1 MASGRGNI
9 SRMAMKA
16 MGLFGGVQ
24 VMGILCSIIRTKLVA
39 MWIGPVGIGLF
50 GLFNNA
56 LEMISTGTN
65 LGIRS
70 SSVRDISQAMGSHDS
85 SLVARMVT
93 VVRKWS
99 MWLGLERQR
108 DYSYDDSGYDPEG
121 RGDDRITFGD
131 DLHIWGFV
139 ALSVAVLLGA
149 LTNGEYAVLQGTA
162 RLKRL
167 ASVTLWGTICGL
179 AVSIPLFYLLRERSI
194 LPSIIAY
201 AAALAIFAWVFRNRD
216 YPAMQVS
223 RRETFDMGKGFV
235 RLGIFM
241 TLGNFATI
249 LASYAFNAWLNVNA
263 GTEQV
268 GFYQAG
274 YTLINK
280 YTGLI
285 LTALGM
291 EYYPRLS
298 QVADSRLRLRA
309 FVSQEINVAIAIMAP
324 VVALFILLR
333 EVVVW
338 ILYTP
343 DFNVILTFVSW
354 GMIGTVLRTVS
365 WCLAF
370 TILAKGDGKT
380 YLWTEAA
387 SAVIN
392 LLLNIVFYRW
402 WGLTGLGI
410 AFLVSYLLY
419 TLIVAVVYFKQYRLT
434 VTRAS
439 LYNLLWTLAVAAGV
453 MAAMEGGLLPLA
465 IGITVVSIA
474 VGARQV
480 VTLWRR

>member
-1 MASGRGNI
+1 MSGKQGNI

-24 VMGILCSIIRTKLVA
+24 VMGILCSIVRTKLVA
-39 MWIGPVGIGLF
+39 LWIGPVGIGLF

-70 SSVRDISQAMGSHDS
+70 SSVRDISQAHGSQDTGI
-85 SLVARMVT
+85 VARMIA

-99 MWLGLERQR
+99 LWLGLAGALLTLVMAPLLSQL
-108 DYSYDDSGYDPEG
+108 
-121 RGDDRITFGD
+121 TFGD
-131 DLHIWGFV
+131 SVHIWGFV
-139 ALSVAVLLGA
+139 ALSIAVLLQA

-162 RLKRL
+162 KLKRL
-167 ASVTLWGTICGL
+167 ASVTLWGTIVGL
-179 AVSIPLFYLLRERSI
+179 AVSVPLFYLLRERSI

-201 AAALAIFAWVFRNRD
+201 ALALAVFAFVFRNRE
-216 YPAMQVS
+216 YPAAQVS

-235 RLGIFM
+235 RLGIYM
-241 TLGNFATI
+241 TLGNFASI
-249 LASYAFNAWLNVNA
+249 LASYAFNAWLNIHA
-263 GTEQV
+263 GTDQV

-309 FVSQEINVAIAIMAP
+309 FVSQEINVSLAVMAP

-333 EVVVW
+333 ELVVW

-343 DFNVILTFVSW
+343 EFNVILTFVSW

-380 YLWTEAA
+380 YLWTEVA

-392 LLLNIVFYRW
+392 LVLNILFYQW

-410 AFLVSYLLY
+410 AFLVSYALY
-419 TLIVAVVYFKQYRLT
+419 TVIVAVVYFRLYRLK
-434 VTRAS
+434 VTHAS
-439 LYNLLWTLAVAAGV
+439 LYNLLWTLVVAASVMVCMERDLTALAVA
-453 MAAMEGGLLPLA
+453 
-465 IGITVVSIA
+465 ITLVSIA
-474 VGARQV
+474 IGGRQV
-480 VTLWRR
+480 VALWRR

>member
-1 MASGRGNI
+1 MAGNGNI
-9 SRMAMKA
+9 SRRAMKA

-24 VMGILCSIIRTKLVA
+24 VMGILCSIVRTKLVA
-39 MWIGPVGIGLF
+39 LWIGPVGIGLF

-70 SSVRDISQAMGSHDS
+70 SSVRDISQAHDS
-85 SLVARMVT
+85 TTPGLVAKMVA

-99 MWLGLERQR
+99 LWLGLFGALVSLMLAPLLSEL
-108 DYSYDDSGYDPEG
+108 
-121 RGDDRITFGD
+121 TFGD
-131 DLHIWGFV
+131 QSHLWGFV

-149 LTNGEYAVLQGTA
+149 ITNGEYAVLQGSA

-167 ASVTLWGTICGL
+167 ASVTLWGTLTGL

-194 LPSIIAY
+194 LPSILAY
-201 AAALAIFAWVFRNRD
+201 AMALAAFAWLFRNKE
-216 YPAMQVS
+216 YAKPQLS

-235 RLGIFM
+235 KLGIFM
-241 TLGNFATI
+241 TLGNFASI
-249 LASYAFNAWLNVNA
+249 LASYAFNAWLNMNA
-263 GTEQV
+263 GTEAV

-298 QVADSRLRLRA
+298 KVANSRLRLRA
-309 FVSQEINVAIAIMAP
+309 FVSQEINVAIAVMAP

-333 EVVVW
+333 ELVVW

-343 DFNVILTFVSW
+343 EFNVILTFVSW
-354 GMIGTVLRTVS
+354 GMIGTVLRTLS

-380 YLWTEAA
+380 YLWTEVA

-392 LLLNIVFYRW
+392 LVLNIVFYRW

-419 TLIVAVVYFKQYRLT
+419 TAIVAVVYFKMYRLS
-434 VTRAS
+434 VSRGC
-439 LYNLLWTLAVAAGV
+439 LVNLLWTLAVASVV
-453 MAAMEGGLLPLA
+453 MWAMEHDVLA
-465 IGITVVSIA
+465 VAIALTVVSIA
-474 VGARQV
+474 IAWRQLV
-480 VTLWRR
+480 ALWRR

>member
-1 MASGRGNI
+1 MAGKQGNI

-39 MWIGPVGIGLF
+39 LWIGPVGIGLF

-70 SSVRDISQAMGSHDS
+70 SSVRDISQALASDRG
-85 SLVARMVT
+85 LVARMVT
-93 VVRKWS
+93 VVRRWS
-99 MWLGLERQR
+99 LWLGLAGALLTLSLAPLLSQ
-108 DYSYDDSGYDPEG
+108 
-121 RGDDRITFGD
+121 ITFGD
-131 DLHIWGFV
+131 SAHIWGFV
-139 ALSVAVLLGA
+139 ALSIAVLLQA
-149 LTNGEYAVLQGTA
+149 LTNGEYAILQGTA

-167 ASVTLWGTICGL
+167 ASVTLWGTIVGL
-179 AVSIPLFYLLRERSI
+179 AISIPMFYLLRERSI

-201 AAALAIFAWVFRNRD
+201 AAALAAFAWLFRNRD
-216 YPAMQVS
+216 YPSVKVNS
-223 RRETFDMGKGFV
+223 RETFDMGKGFV
-235 RLGIFM
+235 RLGIYM

-263 GTEQV
+263 GTETV
-268 GFYQAG
+268 GYYQAG

-291 EYYPRLS
+291 EYYPRLAK
-298 QVADSRLRLRA
+298 VAESRMRLRA
-309 FVSQEINVAIAIMAP
+309 FVSQEINVAIAVMAP

-338 ILYTP
+338 LLYTP
-343 DFNVILTFVSW
+343 EFNVILTFISW
-354 GMIGTVLRTVS
+354 GMIGTVLRTLS

-380 YLWTEAA
+380 YLWTEVA

-392 LLLNIVFYRW
+392 LALNIVFYRW

-419 TLIVAVVYFKQYRLT
+419 TIIIAVVYFRGYRLSIS
-434 VTRAS
+434 RAS
-439 LYNLLWTLAVAAGV
+439 IYNLLWTLAVASAV
-453 MAAMEGGLLPLA
+453 MIAMESGALA
-465 IGITVVSIA
+465 IAIVLTVISIA
-474 VGARQV
+474 VAIRQIIA
-480 VTLWRR
+480 LWRR

>member
-1 MASGRGNI
+1 MAGKGSNI

-24 VMGILCSIIRTKLVA
+24 IAGIVCSIVRTKLVA
-39 MWIGPVGIGLF
+39 LWIGPVGVGLF

-70 SSVRDISQAMGSHDS
+70 SSVRDISQALAGHNPD
-85 SLVARMVT
+85 LVSRMVS

-99 MWLGLERQR
+99 MWLGLAGALITLSLAPVLSQV
-108 DYSYDDSGYDPEG
+108 
-121 RGDDRITFGD
+121 TFGD
-131 DLHIWGFV
+131 TTHIWGFV
-139 ALSVAVLLGA
+139 ALSVAVLLQA

-167 ASVTLWGTICGL
+167 ASVTLWGTIVGL
-179 AVSIPLFYLLRERSI
+179 AVSIPLFYWLRERSI
-194 LPSIIAY
+194 VPSILAY
-201 AAALAIFAWVFRNRD
+201 AAALAAFAWLFRNRD
-216 YPAMQVS
+216 YPPAAMS
-223 RRETFDMGKGFV
+223 RKETFDMGKGFV
-235 RLGIFM
+235 QLGIFM
-241 TLGNFATI
+241 TLGNFASI

-263 GTEQV
+263 GTEAV

-291 EYYPRLS
+291 EYYPRLAK
-298 QVADSRLRLRA
+298 VADSRQRLRA
-309 FVSQEINVAIAIMAP
+309 FVSQEINLAIAVMAP

-333 EVVVW
+333 ELVVW

-343 DFNVILTFVSW
+343 DFNVIFTFVSW
-354 GMIGTVLRTVS
+354 GMIGTVFRTLS

-380 YLWTEAA
+380 YLWTEVA

-392 LLLNIVFYRW
+392 LALNIVFYRW
-402 WGLTGLGI
+402 WGLTGLGV
-410 AFLVSYLLY
+410 AFLVSYVLY
-419 TLIVAVVYFKQYRLT
+419 TLIIAVVYFKVYRLQ

-439 LYNLLWTLAVAAGV
+439 LYNLLWTLAVASSV
-453 MAAMEGGLLPLA
+453 MAAMEASLLPVA
-465 IGITVVSIA
+465 VIITAVSIA
-474 VGARQV
+474 VAIRQIII
-480 VTLWRR
+480 LWRR

>member
-1 MASGRGNI
+1 M
-9 SRMAMKA
+9 
-16 MGLFGGVQ
+16 
-24 VMGILCSIIRTKLVA
+24 
-39 MWIGPVGIGLF
+39 
-50 GLFNNA
+50 
-56 LEMISTGTN
+56 
-65 LGIRS
+65 
-70 SSVRDISQAMGSHDS
+70 
-85 SLVARMVT
+85 
-93 VVRKWS
+93 
-99 MWLGLERQR
+99 
-108 DYSYDDSGYDPEG
+108 
-121 RGDDRITFGD
+121 
-131 DLHIWGFV
+131 
-139 ALSVAVLLGA
+139 AVLLGA

-216 YPAMQVS
+216 YPAVQVS
-223 RRETFDMGKGFV
+223 RRDTFDMGKGFV

-291 EYYPRLS
+291 EYYPRLAR
-298 QVADSRLRLRA
+298 VAYSRIRLRA
-309 FVSQEINVAIAIMAP
+309 FVSQEINLAIAVMAP

-333 EVVVW
+333 QLIVW

-343 DFNVILTFVSW
+343 EFNVIFSFVSW
-354 GMIGTVLRTVS
+354 GMIGTVLRTLS

-380 YLWTEAA
+380 YLWTEVA
-387 SAVIN
+387 SAIIN

-402 WGLTGLGI
+402 WGLTGLGV

-419 TLIVAVVYFKQYRLT
+419 TLIIAVVYFKNYRLQ
-434 VTRAS
+434 VTRAC
-439 LYNLLWTLAVAAGV
+439 LYNLIWTLAVAATV
-453 MAAMEGGLLPLA
+453 MLCMETGLTVIAAIVTA
-465 IGITVVSIA
+465 VSIA
-474 VGARQV
+474 VALRQIIA
-480 VTLWRR
+480 LWRR

>member
-1 MASGRGNI
+1 MAGNGNI
-9 SRMAMKA
+9 SRRAMKA

-24 VMGILCSIIRTKLVA
+24 VMGILCSIVRTKLVA

-70 SSVRDISQAMGSHDS
+70 SSVRDISQAHDS
-85 SLVARMVT
+85 TTPGLVAKMVA

-99 MWLGLERQR
+99 LWLGLFGALVTLMLAPLLSEL
-108 DYSYDDSGYDPEG
+108 
-121 RGDDRITFGD
+121 TFGD
-131 DLHIWGFV
+131 QSHLWGFV

-149 LTNGEYAVLQGTA
+149 ITNGEYAVLQGSA

-167 ASVTLWGTICGL
+167 ASVTLWGTLTGL

-194 LPSIIAY
+194 LPSILAY
-201 AAALAIFAWVFRNRD
+201 AMALAAFAWLFRNKE
-216 YPAMQVS
+216 YAKPQLS
-223 RRETFDMGKGFV
+223 CRETFDMGKGFV
-235 RLGIFM
+235 KLGIFM
-241 TLGNFATI
+241 TLGNFASI
-249 LASYAFNAWLNVNA
+249 LASYAFNAWLNMNA
-263 GTEQV
+263 GTEAV

-298 QVADSRLRLRA
+298 KVANSRLRLRA
-309 FVSQEINVAIAIMAP
+309 FVSQEINVAIAVMAP

-333 EVVVW
+333 ELVVW

-343 DFNVILTFVSW
+343 EFNVILTFVSW
-354 GMIGTVLRTVS
+354 GMIGTVLRTLS

-380 YLWTEAA
+380 YLWTEVA

-392 LLLNIVFYRW
+392 LVLNIVFYRW

-419 TLIVAVVYFKQYRLT
+419 TAIVAVVYFKMYRLS
-434 VTRAS
+434 VSRGC
-439 LYNLLWTLAVAAGV
+439 LVNLLWTLVVASVVMCAMEHDVLAVAIA
-453 MAAMEGGLLPLA
+453 L
-465 IGITVVSIA
+465 TVVSIA
-474 VGARQV
+474 IAWRQLV
-480 VTLWRR
+480 ALWRR

>member
-1 MASGRGNI
+1 MAGKQGNI

-39 MWIGPVGIGLF
+39 LWIGPVGIGLF

-70 SSVRDISQAMGSHDS
+70 SSVRDISQALASDRG
-85 SLVARMVT
+85 LVARMVT
-93 VVRKWS
+93 VVRRWS
-99 MWLGLERQR
+99 LWLGLAGALLTLSLAPLLSQ
-108 DYSYDDSGYDPEG
+108 
-121 RGDDRITFGD
+121 ITFGD
-131 DLHIWGFV
+131 SAHIWGFV
-139 ALSVAVLLGA
+139 ALSIAVLLQA
-149 LTNGEYAVLQGTA
+149 LTNGEYAILQGTA

-167 ASVTLWGTICGL
+167 ASVTLWGTIVGL
-179 AVSIPLFYLLRERSI
+179 AISIPMFYLLRERSI

-201 AAALAIFAWVFRNRD
+201 AAALAAFAWVFRNRD
-216 YPAMQVS
+216 YPSVKVNS
-223 RRETFDMGKGFV
+223 RETFDMGKGFV
-235 RLGIFM
+235 RLGIYM

-263 GTEQV
+263 GTETV
-268 GFYQAG
+268 GYYQAG

-291 EYYPRLS
+291 EYYPRLAK
-298 QVADSRLRLRA
+298 VAESRMRLRA
-309 FVSQEINVAIAIMAP
+309 FVSQEINVAIAVMAP

-338 ILYTP
+338 LLYTP
-343 DFNVILTFVSW
+343 EFNVILTFISW
-354 GMIGTVLRTVS
+354 GMIGTVLRTLS

-380 YLWTEAA
+380 YLWTEVA

-392 LLLNIVFYRW
+392 LVLNIVFYRW

-419 TLIVAVVYFKQYRLT
+419 TIIIAAVYFRGYRLSIS
-434 VTRAS
+434 RAS
-439 LYNLLWTLAVAAGV
+439 IYNLLWTLAVASAV
-453 MAAMEGGLLPLA
+453 MIAMESGALA
-465 IGITVVSIA
+465 IAIVLTVISIA
-474 VGARQV
+474 VAIRQIIA
-480 VTLWRR
+480 LWRR

>member
-1 MASGRGNI
+1 MAGNGNI
-9 SRMAMKA
+9 SRRAMKA

-24 VMGILCSIIRTKLVA
+24 VMGILCSIVRTKLVA

-70 SSVRDISQAMGSHDS
+70 SSVRDISQAHDS
-85 SLVARMVT
+85 TTPGLVAKMVA

-99 MWLGLERQR
+99 LWLGLFGALVTLMLAPLLSEL
-108 DYSYDDSGYDPEG
+108 
-121 RGDDRITFGD
+121 TFGD
-131 DLHIWGFV
+131 QSHLWGFV

-149 LTNGEYAVLQGTA
+149 ITNGEYAVLQGSA

-167 ASVTLWGTICGL
+167 ASVTLWGTLTGL

-194 LPSIIAY
+194 LPSILAY
-201 AAALAIFAWVFRNRD
+201 AMALAAFAWLFRNKE
-216 YPAMQVS
+216 YAKPQLS

-235 RLGIFM
+235 KLGIFM
-241 TLGNFATI
+241 TLGNFASI
-249 LASYAFNAWLNVNA
+249 LASYAFNAWLNMNA
-263 GTEQV
+263 GTEAV

-298 QVADSRLRLRA
+298 KVANNRLRLRA
-309 FVSQEINVAIAIMAP
+309 FVSQEINVAIAVMAP

-333 EVVVW
+333 ELVVW

-343 DFNVILTFVSW
+343 EFNVILTFVSW
-354 GMIGTVLRTVS
+354 GMIGTVLRTLS

-380 YLWTEAA
+380 YLWTEVA

-392 LLLNIVFYRW
+392 LVLNIVFYRW

-419 TLIVAVVYFKQYRLT
+419 TAIVAVVYFKMYRLS
-434 VTRAS
+434 VSRGC
-439 LYNLLWTLAVAAGV
+439 LVNLLWTLAVASVV
-453 MAAMEGGLLPLA
+453 MWAMEHDVLA
-465 IGITVVSIA
+465 VAIALTVVSIA
-474 VGARQV
+474 IAWRQLV
-480 VTLWRR
+480 ALWRR

>member
-1 MASGRGNI
+1 MAGKQSNI

-16 MGLFGGVQ
+16 MGIFGGVQ

-56 LEMISTGTN
+56 LEMICTGSN

-70 SSVRDISQAMGSHDS
+70 SSVRDISQAVATQDQSI
-85 SLVARMVT
+85 VARMVT
-93 VVRKWS
+93 VVRRWS
-99 MWLGLERQR
+99 LWLGLAGALLTLSLAPLLSEL
-108 DYSYDDSGYDPEG
+108 
-121 RGDDRITFGD
+121 TFGD
-131 DLHIWGFV
+131 SGHIWGFV
-139 ALSVAVLLGA
+139 ALSVAVLLQA

-167 ASVTLWGTICGL
+167 ASVTLWGTIAGL
-179 AVSIPLFYLLRERSI
+179 VVSIPLFYLLRERSI

-201 AAALAIFAWVFRNRD
+201 AVALAVAAWLMRNRD
-216 YPAMQVS
+216 YPVVQMG
-223 RRETFDMGKGFV
+223 RRETYGLGLGFV
-235 RLGIFM
+235 KLGIYM
-241 TLGNFATI
+241 TLGNFAAI
-249 LASYAFNAWLNVNA
+249 LASYAFNAWLNLNA
-263 GTEQV
+263 GTEVV
-268 GFYQAG
+268 GYYQAG

-291 EYYPRLS
+291 EYYPRLARVS
-298 QVADSRLRLRA
+298 HSRLRMRA

-333 EVVVW
+333 ELVVW

-343 DFNVILTFVSW
+343 EFNIILTFISW
-354 GMIGTVLRTVS
+354 GMVGTVLRTLS

-380 YLWTEAA
+380 YLWTEVA

-392 LLLNIVFYRW
+392 LALNIVFYRM
-402 WGLTGLGI
+402 WGLTGLGV

-419 TLIVAVVYFKQYRLT
+419 TLIVAVVYFKKYRLSIS
-434 VTRAS
+434 RGS
-439 LYNLLWTLAVAAGV
+439 LYNLLWTLAVASAV
-453 MAAMEGGLLPLA
+453 MVAMETSCLPAA
-465 IGITVVSIA
+465 IVITAASALVAI
-474 VGARQV
+474 RQV
-480 VTLWRR
+480 IVLWRR

>member
-1 MASGRGNI
+1 
-9 SRMAMKA
+9 MAMKA

-39 MWIGPVGIGLF
+39 LWIGPVGIGLF

-70 SSVRDISQAMGSHDS
+70 SSVRDISQALAGQDR
-85 SLVARMVT
+85 SLVSRMIA

-99 MWLGLERQR
+99 LWLGLAGALLTLVMAPLLSQL
-108 DYSYDDSGYDPEG
+108 
-121 RGDDRITFGD
+121 TFGD
-131 DLHIWGFV
+131 ETHIWGFV
-139 ALSVAVLLGA
+139 ALSVAVLLQA

-167 ASVTLWGTICGL
+167 ASVTLWGTIVGL

-201 AAALAIFAWVFRNRD
+201 ALALATFAWLFRDRE
-216 YPAMQVS
+216 YPVAHVD

-235 RLGIFM
+235 RLGIYM
-241 TLGNFATI
+241 TLGNFASI
-249 LASYAFNAWLNVNA
+249 LASYAFNAWLNVHA

-298 QVADSRLRLRA
+298 QVAGSRIRLRA
-309 FVSQEINVAIAIMAP
+309 FVSQEINVSLAVMAP

-333 EVVVW
+333 ELVVW

-343 DFNVILTFVSW
+343 EFNVILTFVSW
-354 GMIGTVLRTVS
+354 GMIGTVLRTLS

-380 YLWTEAA
+380 YLWTEVA

-392 LLLNIVFYRW
+392 LVLNIVFYRW
-402 WGLTGLGI
+402 WGLTGLGV

-419 TLIVAVVYFKQYRLT
+419 SIIVAVVYFGMYRLR

-439 LYNLLWTLAVAAGV
+439 IYNLLWTLAVASGV

-465 IGITVVSIA
+465 IVITVVSIA
-474 VGARQV
+474 IAARQV
-480 VTLWRR
+480 ITLWRR

>member
-1 MASGRGNI
+1 MASKQGNI

-16 MGLFGGVQ
+16 MGIFGGVQ

-56 LEMISTGTN
+56 LEMIATGTN

-70 SSVRDISQAMGSHDS
+70 SSVRDISQAHDKS
-85 SLVARMVT
+85 DPGLISRMVT

-99 MWLGLERQR
+99 LWLGLAGALLTLVLAPALSQM
-108 DYSYDDSGYDPEG
+108 
-121 RGDDRITFGD
+121 TFGD
-131 DLHIWGFV
+131 STHIWGFV
-139 ALSVAVLLGA
+139 ALSVAVLLQA
-149 LTNGEYAVLQGTA
+149 LTNGEYAVLQGTS

-167 ASVTLWGTICGL
+167 ASVTLWGTIVGL
-179 AVSIPLFYLLRERSI
+179 AVSVPLFYLLRSRSI
-194 LPSIIAY
+194 LPSILAY
-201 AAALAIFAWVFRNRD
+201 AAALAAFAWLLRNRE
-216 YPAMQVS
+216 YPAASLS

-235 RLGIFM
+235 KLGIFM
-241 TLGNFATI
+241 TLGNFAGI
-249 LASYAFNAWLNVNA
+249 LASYAFNAWLNVNTS
-263 GTEQV
+263 TEQV

-298 QVADSRLRLRA
+298 KVADSRLRLRA
-309 FVSQEINVAIAIMAP
+309 FVSQEINVAIAVMAP

-333 EVVVW
+333 ELVVW

-343 DFNVILTFVSW
+343 EFNVILTFVSW
-354 GMIGTVLRTVS
+354 GMVGTIFRTLS

-380 YLWTEAA
+380 YLWTEVA
-387 SAVIN
+387 SAIIN
-392 LLLNIVFYRW
+392 LVLNIVFYRW
-402 WGLTGLGI
+402 WGLTGLGV

-419 TLIVAVVYFKQYRLT
+419 TIIVAVVYFRLYKL
-434 VTRAS
+434 RISLAS
-439 LYNLLWTLAVAAGV
+439 TYNLLWTLTVAASV
-453 MAAMEGGLLPLA
+453 MVAMEKGLMPVAIVLA
-465 IGITVVSIA
+465 SISIVVAA
-474 VGARQV
+474 VQIRA
-480 VTLWRR
+480 LWKR

>member
-1 MASGRGNI
+1 
-9 SRMAMKA
+9 MAMKA

-24 VMGILCSIIRTKLVA
+24 VMGIICSILRTKLVA
-39 MWIGPVGIGLF
+39 LWIGPVGIGLF

-56 LEMISTGTN
+56 LEMLSTGTN

-70 SSVRDISQAMGSHDS
+70 SSVRDISQALERRDPGMVS
-85 SLVARMVT
+85 RMIT

-99 MWLGLERQR
+99 LWLGLAGALFTLAMAPALSQ
-108 DYSYDDSGYDPEG
+108 
-121 RGDDRITFGD
+121 ITFGD
-131 DLHIWGFV
+131 TAHIWGFV
-139 ALSVAVLLGA
+139 ALSIAVLLQA

-162 RLKRL
+162 RLKQL
-167 ASVTLWGTICGL
+167 ASVTLWGTIVGL

-201 AAALAIFAWVFRNRD
+201 ATAMAAFAWIFRNRE
-216 YPAMQVS
+216 YPAATVS
-223 RRETFDMGKGFV
+223 RRDTLDMGKGFV
-235 RLGIFM
+235 KLGIYM
-241 TLGNFATI
+241 TLGNFASI

-263 GTEQV
+263 STEAV

-291 EYYPRLS
+291 EYYPRLAK
-298 QVADSRLRLRA
+298 VADSRLRLRA
-309 FVSQEINVAIAIMAP
+309 FVSQEINVAIAVMAP

-333 EVVVW
+333 ELVVW

-343 DFNVILTFVSW
+343 EFNVILTFVSW
-354 GMIGTVLRTVS
+354 GMIGTIFRTLS

-380 YLWTEAA
+380 YLWTEVA

-392 LLLNIVFYRW
+392 LALNIVFYRW

-410 AFLVSYLLY
+410 AFLVSYVLY
-419 TLIVAVVYFKQYRLT
+419 TIIVAVVYFKVYRL
-434 VTRAS
+434 RISHAS
-439 LYNLLWTLAVAAGV
+439 LYNLLWTLAVAIGV
-453 MAAMEGGLLPLA
+453 MAAMETGLLPVAIALA
-465 IGITVVSIA
+465 VVSVLVA
-474 VGARQV
+474 SRQV
-480 VTLWRR
+480 IALWKR

>member
-1 MASGRGNI
+1 MAGNGNI
-9 SRMAMKA
+9 SRRAMKA

-24 VMGILCSIIRTKLVA
+24 VMGILCSIVRTKLVA
-39 MWIGPVGIGLF
+39 LWIGPVGIGLF
-50 GLFNNA
+50 GLFNNS

-70 SSVRDISQAMGSHDS
+70 SSVRDISQAHDS
-85 SLVARMVT
+85 TTPGLVAKMVA

-99 MWLGLERQR
+99 LWLGLFGALVTLMLAPLLSEL
-108 DYSYDDSGYDPEG
+108 
-121 RGDDRITFGD
+121 TFGD
-131 DLHIWGFV
+131 QSHLWGFV

-149 LTNGEYAVLQGTA
+149 ITNGEYAVLQGSA

-167 ASVTLWGTICGL
+167 ASVTLWGTLTGL

-194 LPSIIAY
+194 LPSILAY
-201 AAALAIFAWVFRNRD
+201 AMALAAFAWLFRNKE
-216 YPAMQVS
+216 YAKPQLS

-235 RLGIFM
+235 KLGIFM
-241 TLGNFATI
+241 TLGNFASI
-249 LASYAFNAWLNVNA
+249 LASYAFNAWLNMNA
-263 GTEQV
+263 GTEAV

-298 QVADSRLRLRA
+298 KVANSRLRLRA
-309 FVSQEINVAIAIMAP
+309 FVSQEINVAIAVMAP

-333 EVVVW
+333 ELVVW

-343 DFNVILTFVSW
+343 EFNVILTFVSW
-354 GMIGTVLRTVS
+354 GMIGTVLRTLS

-380 YLWTEAA
+380 YLWTEVA
-387 SAVIN
+387 SAIIN
-392 LLLNIVFYRW
+392 LVLNIVFYRW

-419 TLIVAVVYFKQYRLT
+419 TAIVAVVYFKMYRLS
-434 VTRAS
+434 VSRGC
-439 LYNLLWTLAVAAGV
+439 LVNLLWTLAVASVV
-453 MAAMEGGLLPLA
+453 MWAMEHDVLA
-465 IGITVVSIA
+465 VAIALTVVSIA
-474 VGARQV
+474 IAWRQLV
-480 VTLWRR
+480 ALWRR

>member
-1 MASGRGNI
+1 
-9 SRMAMKA
+9 MAMKA

-24 VMGILCSIIRTKLVA
+24 VMGIICSILRTKLVA
-39 MWIGPVGIGLF
+39 LWIGPVGIGLF

-56 LEMISTGTN
+56 LEMLSTGTN

-70 SSVRDISQAMGSHDS
+70 SSVRDISQALERRDPGMVS
-85 SLVARMVT
+85 RMIT

-99 MWLGLERQR
+99 LWLGLAGALFTLAMAPALSQ
-108 DYSYDDSGYDPEG
+108 
-121 RGDDRITFGD
+121 ITFGD
-131 DLHIWGFV
+131 TAHIWGFV
-139 ALSVAVLLGA
+139 ALSIAVLLQA

-167 ASVTLWGTICGL
+167 AIVTLWGTIVGL

-194 LPSIIAY
+194 LPSIITY
-201 AAALAIFAWVFRNRD
+201 ATAMAAFAWIFRNRE
-216 YPAMQVS
+216 YPAATVS
-223 RRETFDMGKGFV
+223 RRDTLDMGKGFV
-235 RLGIFM
+235 KLGIYM
-241 TLGNFATI
+241 TLGNFASI

-263 GTEQV
+263 STEAV

-291 EYYPRLS
+291 EYYPRLAK
-298 QVADSRLRLRA
+298 VADSRLRLRA
-309 FVSQEINVAIAIMAP
+309 FVSQEINVAIAVMAP

-333 EVVVW
+333 ELVVW

-343 DFNVILTFVSW
+343 EFNVILTFVSW
-354 GMIGTVLRTVS
+354 GMIGTVLRTLS

-380 YLWTEAA
+380 YLWTEVA

-392 LLLNIVFYRW
+392 LALNIVFYRW

-410 AFLVSYLLY
+410 AFLVSYVLY
-419 TLIVAVVYFKQYRLT
+419 TIIVAVVYFKVYRL
-434 VTRAS
+434 RISHAS
-439 LYNLLWTLAVAAGV
+439 LYNLLWTLAVAIGV
-453 MAAMEGGLLPLA
+453 MAAMETGLLPVAIALA
-465 IGITVVSIA
+465 VVSVLVA
-474 VGARQV
+474 SRQV
-480 VTLWRR
+480 IALWKR

>member
-1 MASGRGNI
+1 MAGKSSNI

-24 VMGILCSIIRTKLVA
+24 IAGILCSIIRTKLVA
-39 MWIGPVGIGLF
+39 MWIGPVGVGLF

-70 SSVRDISQAMGSHDS
+70 SSVRDISQAIAGHDS
-85 SLVARMVT
+85 GMVARMVT

-99 MWLGLERQR
+99 MWLGLAGALVTLALAPMLSQV
-108 DYSYDDSGYDPEG
+108 
-121 RGDDRITFGD
+121 TFGD
-131 DLHIWGFV
+131 QTHIWGFV
-139 ALSVAVLLGA
+139 ALSVAVLLQA
-149 LTNGEYAVLQGTA
+149 LTNGEYAVLQGTS

-167 ASVTLWGTICGL
+167 ASVTLWGTIVGL
-179 AVSIPLFYLLRERSI
+179 AVSIPLFYWLRERSI
-194 LPSIIAY
+194 LPSILAY
-201 AAALAIFAWVFRNRD
+201 AAALALFAWCFRNRE
-216 YPAMQVS
+216 YPPAAIS
-223 RRETFDMGKGFV
+223 RHETINMGKGFV
-235 RLGIFM
+235 RLGIYM

-263 GTEQV
+263 GTEAV
-268 GFYQAG
+268 GYYQAG

-291 EYYPRLS
+291 EYYPRLAR
-298 QVADSRLRLRA
+298 VADSRIRLRA
-309 FVSQEINVAIAIMAP
+309 FVSQEINLAIAVMAP

-333 EVVVW
+333 QLIVW

-343 DFNVILTFVSW
+343 EFNVIFSFVSW
-354 GMIGTVLRTVS
+354 GMIGTVLRTLS

-380 YLWTEAA
+380 YLWTEVA
-387 SAVIN
+387 SAIIN

-402 WGLTGLGI
+402 WGLTGLGV

-419 TLIVAVVYFKQYRLT
+419 TLIIAVVYFKNYRLQ
-434 VTRAS
+434 VTRAC
-439 LYNLLWTLAVAAGV
+439 LYNLIWTLAVAATV
-453 MAAMEGGLLPLA
+453 MLCMETGLTVIAAIVTA
-465 IGITVVSIA
+465 VSIA
-474 VGARQV
+474 VALRQIIA
-480 VTLWRR
+480 LWRR

>member
-1 MASGRGNI
+1 MAGKRGNI

-24 VMGILCSIIRTKLVA
+24 VAGILCSIIRTKLVA

-70 SSVRDISQAMGSHDS
+70 SSVRDISQAHDQQS
-85 SLVARMVT
+85 ASIVARMIA

-99 MWLGLERQR
+99 LWLGLAGALLTLTLAPLLSQV
-108 DYSYDDSGYDPEG
+108 
-121 RGDDRITFGD
+121 TFGD
-131 DLHIWGFV
+131 SNHIWGFV
-139 ALSVAVLLGA
+139 ALSIAVLLGA
-149 LTNGEYAVLQGTA
+149 ITNGEYAVLQGTA

-167 ASVTLWGTICGL
+167 ASVTLWGTIVGL

-201 AAALAIFAWVFRNRD
+201 AAALAIFAWLFRNRE
-216 YPAMQVS
+216 YPAVQVNA
-223 RRETFDMGKGFV
+223 RDTFDMGKGFV
-235 RLGIFM
+235 KLGIFM
-241 TLGNFATI
+241 TLGNFASI
-249 LASYAFNAWLNVNA
+249 LASYAFNAWLNINA
-263 GTEQV
+263 GTETV
-268 GFYQAG
+268 GYYQAG

-285 LTALGM
+285 LAALGM

-298 QVADSRLRLRA
+298 KVAESRMRLRA
-309 FVSQEINVAIAIMAP
+309 YVSQEINVAIAVMAP

-333 EVVVW
+333 ELVVW

-343 DFNVILTFVSW
+343 EFNVILTFVSW
-354 GMIGTVLRTVS
+354 GMIGTILRTLS

-380 YLWTEAA
+380 YLWTEVA

-392 LLLNIVFYRW
+392 LVLNIVFYQW

-410 AFLVSYLLY
+410 AFLVSFVLY
-419 TLIVAVVYFKQYRLT
+419 TIIVAVVYFGVYRLT
-434 VTRAS
+434 VSRACI
-439 LYNLLWTLAVAAGV
+439 YNLLWTLVVASCV
-453 MAAMEGGLLPLA
+453 MVAMECGSIVIATVFTLL
-465 IGITVVSIA
+465 SIA
-474 VGARQV
+474 IAGAQIV
-480 VTLWRR
+480 KLWQR

>member
-1 MASGRGNI
+1 MSGKQSNI

-39 MWIGPVGIGLF
+39 LWIGPVGIGLF

-70 SSVRDISQAMGSHDS
+70 SSVRDISQAMASHDQG
-85 SLVARMVT
+85 LVARMIT
-93 VVRKWS
+93 VVRRWS
-99 MWLGLERQR
+99 LWLGLAGALLTLSLAPLLSQV
-108 DYSYDDSGYDPEG
+108 
-121 RGDDRITFGD
+121 TFGD
-131 DLHIWGFV
+131 HTHIWGFV
-139 ALSVAVLLGA
+139 ILSIAVLLQA

-167 ASVTLWGTICGL
+167 ASVTLWGTIVGL
-179 AVSIPLFYLLRERSI
+179 AISIPLFYLMRERSI

-201 AAALAIFAWVFRNRD
+201 AAALVTFAWLFRNRE
-216 YPAMQVS
+216 YAPANIS
-223 RRETFDMGKGFV
+223 SRETFDMGKGFV
-235 RLGIFM
+235 KLGIYM

-249 LASYAFNAWLNVNA
+249 LASYAFNAWLNINA
-263 GTEQV
+263 GTETV
-268 GFYQAG
+268 GYYQAG

-291 EYYPRLS
+291 EYYPRLAK
-298 QVADSRLRLRA
+298 VAESRMRLRA
-309 FVSQEINVAIAIMAP
+309 FVSQEINVAIAVMAP

-338 ILYTP
+338 LLYTP
-343 DFNVILTFVSW
+343 EFNVILSFISW
-354 GMIGTVLRTVS
+354 GMIGTVLRTMS

-380 YLWTEAA
+380 YLWTEVA

-392 LLLNIVFYRW
+392 LLLNIVFYQW

-419 TLIVAVVYFKQYRLT
+419 TIIITVVYFKGYRLSIS
-434 VTRAS
+434 RAS
-439 LYNLLWTLAVAAGV
+439 LYNLLWTLAIASTV
-453 MAAMEGGLLPLA
+453 MIAMETGTLVVA
-465 IGITVVSIA
+465 IILTVISIA
-474 VGARQV
+474 VAIRQILA
-480 VTLWRR
+480 LWRR

>member
-1 MASGRGNI
+1 MTDKQGNI

-24 VMGILCSIIRTKLVA
+24 VMGIICSILRTKLVA

-56 LEMISTGTN
+56 LEMLSTGTN

-70 SSVRDISQAMGSHDS
+70 SSVRDISQALERRDPGMVS
-85 SLVARMVT
+85 RMIT

-99 MWLGLERQR
+99 LWLGLAGALFTLAMAPALSQ
-108 DYSYDDSGYDPEG
+108 
-121 RGDDRITFGD
+121 ITFGD
-131 DLHIWGFV
+131 TAHIWGFV
-139 ALSVAVLLGA
+139 ALSIAVLLQA

-167 ASVTLWGTICGL
+167 ASVTLWGTIVGL

-201 AAALAIFAWVFRNRD
+201 ATAMAAFAWIFRNRE
-216 YPAMQVS
+216 YPAATVS
-223 RRETFDMGKGFV
+223 RRDTLDMGKGFV
-235 RLGIFM
+235 KLGIYM
-241 TLGNFATI
+241 TLGNFASI

-263 GTEQV
+263 STEAV

-291 EYYPRLS
+291 EYYPRLAK
-298 QVADSRLRLRA
+298 VADSRLRLRA
-309 FVSQEINVAIAIMAP
+309 FVSQEINVAIAVMAP

-333 EVVVW
+333 ELVVW

-343 DFNVILTFVSW
+343 EFNVILTFVSW
-354 GMIGTVLRTVS
+354 GMIGTIFRTLS

-380 YLWTEAA
+380 YLWTEVA

-392 LLLNIVFYRW
+392 LALNIVFYRW

-410 AFLVSYLLY
+410 AFLVSYVLY
-419 TLIVAVVYFKQYRLT
+419 TIIVAVVYFKVYRL
-434 VTRAS
+434 RISHAS
-439 LYNLLWTLAVAAGV
+439 LYNLLWTLAVASGV
-453 MAAMEGGLLPLA
+453 MAAMETGLLPVAIALA
-465 IGITVVSIA
+465 VVSVLVA
-474 VGARQV
+474 SRQV
-480 VTLWRR
+480 IALWKR

>member
-1 MASGRGNI
+1 MAKGQSNI

-39 MWIGPVGIGLF
+39 LWIGPVGIGLF

-70 SSVRDISQAMGSHDS
+70 SSVRDISQAIATHDRS
-85 SLVARMVT
+85 IVARMVT
-93 VVRKWS
+93 VVRRWS
-99 MWLGLERQR
+99 LWLGLAGALLTLALAPVLSRV
-108 DYSYDDSGYDPEG
+108 
-121 RGDDRITFGD
+121 TFGD
-131 DLHIWGFV
+131 SDHIWGFV
-139 ALSVAVLLGA
+139 ALSIAVLLQA

-167 ASVTLWGTICGL
+167 ASVTLWGTIVGL

-201 AAALAIFAWVFRNRD
+201 AAALAAFAWLLRNRE
-216 YPAMQVS
+216 YAPARIG
-223 RRETFDMGKGFV
+223 RRETIDLGMGFV
-235 RLGIFM
+235 RLGIYM

-249 LASYAFNAWLNVNA
+249 LASYAFNAWLNIHA
-263 GTEQV
+263 GTDAV
-268 GFYQAG
+268 GYYQAG

-298 QVADSRLRLRA
+298 RVADSRMRLRA
-309 FVSQEINVAIAIMAP
+309 FVSQEINVAISIMAP

-333 EVVVW
+333 ELVVW

-343 DFNVILTFVSW
+343 EFNVILTFISW
-354 GMIGTVLRTVS
+354 GMIGTVLRTLS

-370 TILAKGDGKT
+370 SILAKGDGKT

-392 LLLNIVFYRW
+392 LVLNIVFYQW
-402 WGLTGLGI
+402 WGITGLGV

-419 TLIVAVVYFKQYRLT
+419 TVIVAVVYFKVYRLG
-434 VTRAS
+434 VSRSS
-439 LYNLLWTLAVAAGV
+439 LCNLLWTLAVASS
-453 MAAMEGGLLPLA
+453 MMIAMEAGCLPAA
-465 IGITVVSIA
+465 IAIAAVSVVVAIKLIIA
-474 VGARQV
+474 
-480 VTLWRR
+480 LWRR

>member
-1 MASGRGNI
+1 MASKQGNI

-39 MWIGPVGIGLF
+39 LWIGPVGIGLF

-70 SSVRDISQAMGSHDS
+70 SSVRDISQALDKREPG
-85 SLVARMVT
+85 LVARMVA

-99 MWLGLERQR
+99 LWLGLAGALITLSLAPVLSQL
-108 DYSYDDSGYDPEG
+108 
-121 RGDDRITFGD
+121 TFGD
-131 DLHIWGFV
+131 ATHIWGFV
-139 ALSVAVLLGA
+139 ALSIAVLLQA

-167 ASVTLWGTICGL
+167 ASVSLWGTIFGL
-179 AVSIPLFYLLRERSI
+179 AVSVPLFYFLRERSI

-201 AAALAIFAWVFRNRD
+201 AMALAVFAWLFRNRD
-216 YPAMQVS
+216 YPAVSIS

-235 RLGIFM
+235 KLGIFM

-291 EYYPRLS
+291 EYYPRLAK
-298 QVADSRLRLRA
+298 VAESRLRLRA

-333 EVVVW
+333 ELVVW

-343 DFNVILTFVSW
+343 EFNVILTFVSW
-354 GMIGTVLRTVS
+354 GMIGTVLRTLS

-392 LLLNIVFYRW
+392 LVLNIVFYQW

-410 AFLVSYLLY
+410 AFLVSYLIY
-419 TLIVAVVYFKQYRLT
+419 TLIIAVVYFRVYHLS
-434 VTRAS
+434 VTLAS
-439 LYNLLWTLAVAAGV
+439 LYNILWTLAVAAAV
-453 MAAMEGGLLPLA
+453 MVAMESGQTL
-465 IGITVVSIA
+465 IA
-474 VGARQV
+474 ALVTAASLIVAVRQV
-480 VTLWRR
+480 ISLWRR

>member
-1 MASGRGNI
+1 MSGKSSSI

-24 VMGILCSIIRTKLVA
+24 VAGILCSIIRTKLVA
-39 MWIGPVGIGLF
+39 LWIGPLGVGLF

-56 LEMISTGTN
+56 LEMIATGTN

-70 SSVRDISQAMGSHDS
+70 SSVRDISQAMAQSDR

-99 MWLGLERQR
+99 LWLGLAGALATLLLAPLLSQV
-108 DYSYDDSGYDPEG
+108 
-121 RGDDRITFGD
+121 TFGD
-131 DLHIWGFV
+131 TAHIWGFV
-139 ALSVAVLLGA
+139 ALSVAVLLQA

-167 ASVTLWGTICGL
+167 ASVTLWGTVVGL
-179 AVSIPLFYLLRERSI
+179 AVSIPLFYWLREHSI
-194 LPSIIAY
+194 LPSILAY
-201 AAALAIFAWVFRNRD
+201 AAALALFAWLLRNRD
-216 YPAMQVS
+216 YPSATMS
-223 RRETFDMGKGFV
+223 RRETLDLGKGFV

-241 TLGNFATI
+241 TLGNFAGI

-263 GTEQV
+263 GTEAV
-268 GFYQAG
+268 GYYQAG

-291 EYYPRLS
+291 EYYPRLAR
-298 QVADSRLRLRA
+298 VAQSRLRLRA
-309 FVSQEINVAIAIMAP
+309 FVSQEINLAIAVMAP

-333 EVVVW
+333 ELVVW

-343 DFNVILTFVSW
+343 EFNVIFTFVSW
-354 GMIGTVLRTVS
+354 GMIGTVLRTLS

-370 TILAKGDGKT
+370 TILARGDGKT
-380 YLWTEAA
+380 YLWTEVA

-392 LLLNIVFYRW
+392 LALNILFYRW

-419 TLIVAVVYFKQYRLT
+419 TIIIAVVYFRVYRLT
-434 VTRAS
+434 VTRAC

-453 MAAMEGGLLPLA
+453 MAAMEAGHTLIAAIVTAVSLA
-465 IGITVVSIA
+465 VA
-474 VGARQV
+474 ARQILA
-480 VTLWRR
+480 LWRR

>member
-1 MASGRGNI
+1 MSGKRGNI

-24 VMGILCSIIRTKLVA
+24 VMGIVCSIVRTKLVA
-39 MWIGPVGIGLF
+39 LWIGPVGIGLF

-56 LEMISTGTN
+56 LEMITAGTN

-70 SSVRDISQAMGSHDS
+70 SSVRDISQALAGQDKG
-85 SLVARMVT
+85 LIARMIA

-99 MWLGLERQR
+99 LWLGLAGALLTLVMAPMLSQL
-108 DYSYDDSGYDPEG
+108 
-121 RGDDRITFGD
+121 TFGNNT
-131 DLHIWGFV
+131 HIWGFV
-139 ALSVAVLLGA
+139 ALSIAVLLQA

-167 ASVTLWGTICGL
+167 ASVTLWGTIVGL
-179 AVSIPLFYLLRERSI
+179 AVSVPLFYLLRERSI

-201 AAALAIFAWVFRNRD
+201 AVALAAFAFIFRNRE
-216 YPAMQVS
+216 YPPTQIS

-235 RLGIFM
+235 RLGIYM
-241 TLGNFATI
+241 TLGNFASI
-249 LASYAFNAWLNVNA
+249 LASYAFNAWLNVHA

-309 FVSQEINVAIAIMAP
+309 FVSQEINVAISVMAP

-333 EVVVW
+333 ELVVW

-343 DFNVILTFVSW
+343 EFNVILTFVSW
-354 GMIGTVLRTVS
+354 GMIGTVLRTLS

-380 YLWTEAA
+380 YLWTEVA

-392 LLLNIVFYRW
+392 LVLNILFYRW
-402 WGLTGLGI
+402 WGLTGLGV

-419 TLIVAVVYFKQYRLT
+419 TIIVAAVYYGKYHLS

-439 LYNLLWTLAVAAGV
+439 LYNLLWTLAVASTV
-453 MAAMEGGLLPLA
+453 MVCMETGQLALA
-465 IGITVVSIA
+465 IGITAVSIA
-474 VGARQV
+474 IGVRQV
-480 VTLWRR
+480 IALWRR

>member
-1 MASGRGNI
+1 MADKRGNI

-39 MWIGPVGIGLF
+39 LWIGPVGIGLF

-70 SSVRDISQAMGSHDS
+70 SSVRDISQALSASDKN
-85 SLVARMVT
+85 LVARMIA

-99 MWLGLERQR
+99 LWLGLAGALLTLAMAPLLSQV
-108 DYSYDDSGYDPEG
+108 
-121 RGDDRITFGD
+121 TFGD
-131 DLHIWGFV
+131 GNHIWGFV
-139 ALSVAVLLGA
+139 ALSCAVLLQA

-167 ASVTLWGTICGL
+167 ASVTLWGTIVGL
-179 AVSIPLFYLLRERSI
+179 AVSVPLFYLLRERSI

-201 AAALAIFAWVFRNRD
+201 AVALAVFAWWFRNRE
-216 YPAMQVS
+216 YPAAAVD
-223 RRETFDMGKGFV
+223 RREAFNMGKGFV
-235 RLGIFM
+235 RLGIYM

-263 GTEQV
+263 GTDQV

-298 QVADSRLRLRA
+298 RVADSRIRLRA
-309 FVSQEINVAIAIMAP
+309 FVSQEINVAISVMAP

-333 EVVVW
+333 QVVVW
-338 ILYTP
+338 LLYTP
-343 DFNVILTFVSW
+343 EFNVILTFVSW
-354 GMIGTVLRTVS
+354 GMIGTVLRTLS

-380 YLWTEAA
+380 YLWTEVA

-392 LLLNIVFYRW
+392 LALNIMFYKW

-419 TLIVAVVYFKQYRLT
+419 TGIVAVVYFKIYRLE
-434 VTRAS
+434 VSRAS
-439 LYNLLWTLAVAAGV
+439 LYNLLWTLAVAGSV
-453 MAAMEGGLLPLA
+453 MASMETGLLSLA
-465 IGITVVSIA
+465 IGITAVSLIIA
-474 VGARQV
+474 VRQIII
-480 VTLWRR
+480 LWHR

>member
-1 MASGRGNI
+1 MAGNSNI
-9 SRMAMKA
+9 SQKAMKA

-24 VMGILCSIIRTKLVA
+24 VMGILCSIVRTKLVA
-39 MWIGPVGIGLF
+39 LWIGPVGIGLF

-70 SSVRDISQAMGSHDS
+70 SSVRDISQAHDS
-85 SLVARMVT
+85 NSPGLVAKMVA

-99 MWLGLERQR
+99 LWLGLFGALVTLMLAPLLSEL
-108 DYSYDDSGYDPEG
+108 
-121 RGDDRITFGD
+121 TFGD
-131 DLHIWGFV
+131 QSHLWGFV
-139 ALSVAVLLGA
+139 ALSIAVLLGA
-149 LTNGEYAVLQGTA
+149 LTNGEYAVLQGSA

-167 ASVTLWGTICGL
+167 ASVTLWGTLAGL
-179 AVSIPLFYLLRERSI
+179 AVSIPLFYWLRERSI

-201 AAALAIFAWVFRNRD
+201 AVALAAFAWIFRNKD
-216 YPAMQVS
+216 YPDTKVN
-223 RRETFDMGKGFV
+223 RHETFDMGKGFV
-235 RLGIFM
+235 KLGIFM
-241 TLGNFATI
+241 TLGNFASI
-249 LASYAFNAWLNVNA
+249 LASYAFNAWLNLNA
-263 GTEQV
+263 GTEAV

-298 QVADSRLRLRA
+298 RVANSRLRLRA
-309 FVSQEINVAIAIMAP
+309 FVSQEINVAIAVMAP

-333 EVVVW
+333 ELVVW

-343 DFNVILTFVSW
+343 EFNVILTFISW
-354 GMIGTVLRTVS
+354 GMIGTVLRTLS

-380 YLWTEAA
+380 YLWTEVA

-392 LLLNIVFYRW
+392 LALNIVFYRW

-419 TLIVAVVYFKQYRLT
+419 TVIVAFVYFKMYHLSVSRG
-434 VTRAS
+434 S
-439 LYNLLWTLAVAAGV
+439 LLNLLWTLAVASCV
-453 MAAMEGGLLPLA
+453 MLAMEKEALA
-465 IGITVVSIA
+465 AAIVLTVVSIA
-474 VGARQV
+474 VAWRQLT
-480 VTLWRR
+480 TLWRR

>member
-1 MASGRGNI
+1 
-9 SRMAMKA
+9 MAMKA

-24 VMGILCSIIRTKLVA
+24 VMGIICSILRTKLVA

-56 LEMISTGTN
+56 LEMLSTGTN

-70 SSVRDISQAMGSHDS
+70 SSVRDISQALERRDPGMVS
-85 SLVARMVT
+85 RMIT

-99 MWLGLERQR
+99 LWLGLAGALFTLAMAPALSQ
-108 DYSYDDSGYDPEG
+108 
-121 RGDDRITFGD
+121 ITFGD
-131 DLHIWGFV
+131 TAHIWGFV
-139 ALSVAVLLGA
+139 ALSIAVLLQA

-162 RLKRL
+162 RLKQL
-167 ASVTLWGTICGL
+167 ASVTLWGTIVGL

-201 AAALAIFAWVFRNRD
+201 ATAMAAFAWIFRNRE
-216 YPAMQVS
+216 YPAATVS
-223 RRETFDMGKGFV
+223 RRDTLDMGKGFV
-235 RLGIFM
+235 KLGIYM
-241 TLGNFATI
+241 TLGNFASI

-263 GTEQV
+263 STEAV

-291 EYYPRLS
+291 EYYPRLAK
-298 QVADSRLRLRA
+298 VADSRLRLRA
-309 FVSQEINVAIAIMAP
+309 FVSQEINVAIAVMAP

-333 EVVVW
+333 ELVVW

-343 DFNVILTFVSW
+343 EFNVILTFVSW
-354 GMIGTVLRTVS
+354 GMIGTIFRTLS

-380 YLWTEAA
+380 YLWTEVA

-392 LLLNIVFYRW
+392 LALNIVFYRW

-410 AFLVSYLLY
+410 AFLVSYVLY
-419 TLIVAVVYFKQYRLT
+419 TIIVAVVYFKVYRL
-434 VTRAS
+434 RISHAS
-439 LYNLLWTLAVAAGV
+439 LYNLLWTLAVAIGV
-453 MAAMEGGLLPLA
+453 MAAMETGLLPVAIALA
-465 IGITVVSIA
+465 VVSVLVA
-474 VGARQV
+474 SRQV
-480 VTLWRR
+480 IALWKR

>member
-1 MASGRGNI
+1 
-9 SRMAMKA
+9 
-16 MGLFGGVQ
+16 
-24 VMGILCSIIRTKLVA
+24 MGILCSIIRTKLVA
-39 MWIGPVGIGLF
+39 LWIGPVGIGLF

-56 LEMISTGTN
+56 LEMIAIGTN

-70 SSVRDISQAMGSHDS
+70 SSVRDISQALEKRDP

-99 MWLGLERQR
+99 LWLGLAGALLTLAAAPLLSEW
-108 DYSYDDSGYDPEG
+108 
-121 RGDDRITFGD
+121 TFGD
-131 DLHIWGFV
+131 STHIWGFV
-139 ALSVAVLLGA
+139 ALSIAVLLQA

-167 ASVTLWGTICGL
+167 ASVTLWGTIVGL
-179 AVSIPLFYLLRERSI
+179 AVSVPLFYLLRERSI
-194 LPSIIAY
+194 VPSIIAY
-201 AAALAIFAWVFRNRD
+201 ALALAVFAWLFRNRD
-216 YPAMQVS
+216 YPIAAVTH
-223 RRETFDMGKGFV
+223 RETFDMGKGFV
-235 RLGIFM
+235 RLGIYM

-249 LASYAFNAWLNVNA
+249 LASYAFNAWLNIHA

-298 QVADSRLRLRA
+298 RVADSKLRLRA

-333 EVVVW
+333 ELVVW

-343 DFNVILTFVSW
+343 EFNVILTFVSW
-354 GMIGTVLRTVS
+354 GMIGTVLRTLS

-380 YLWTEAA
+380 YLWTEVA

-392 LLLNIVFYRW
+392 LVLNIVFYRW
-402 WGLTGLGI
+402 WGLTGLGV

-419 TLIVAVVYFKQYRLT
+419 TLIIAVVYFKTYKLS

-439 LYNLLWTLAVAAGV
+439 FYNLLWTLAVAAAV
-453 MAAMEGGLLPLA
+453 MAAMETGN
-465 IGITVVSIA
+465 TVIAAVIATISIA
-474 VGARQV
+474 VAIRQV
-480 VTLWRR
+480 ITLWRR

>member
-1 MASGRGNI
+1 MASKQSNI

-16 MGLFGGVQ
+16 MGIFGGVQ

-56 LEMISTGTN
+56 LEMIATGTN

-70 SSVRDISQAMGSHDS
+70 SSVRDISQAHDKS
-85 SLVARMVT
+85 DPGLISRMVT

-99 MWLGLERQR
+99 LWLGLAGALLTLVLAPALSQM
-108 DYSYDDSGYDPEG
+108 
-121 RGDDRITFGD
+121 TFGD
-131 DLHIWGFV
+131 STHIWGFV
-139 ALSVAVLLGA
+139 ALSVAVLLQA
-149 LTNGEYAVLQGTA
+149 LTNGEYAVLQGTS

-167 ASVTLWGTICGL
+167 ASVTLWGTIVGL
-179 AVSIPLFYLLRERSI
+179 AVSVPLFYLLRERSI
-194 LPSIIAY
+194 LPSILAY
-201 AAALAIFAWVFRNRD
+201 AVALAAFAWLLRNRE
-216 YPAMQVS
+216 YPAASLS

-235 RLGIFM
+235 KLGIFM
-241 TLGNFATI
+241 TLGNFAGI
-249 LASYAFNAWLNVNA
+249 LASYAFNAWLNVNTS
-263 GTEQV
+263 TEQV

-298 QVADSRLRLRA
+298 KVADSRLRLRA
-309 FVSQEINVAIAIMAP
+309 FVSQEINVAIAVMAP

-333 EVVVW
+333 ELVVW

-343 DFNVILTFVSW
+343 EFNVILTFVSW
-354 GMIGTVLRTVS
+354 GMVGTIFRTLS

-380 YLWTEAA
+380 YLWTEVA
-387 SAVIN
+387 SAIIN
-392 LLLNIVFYRW
+392 LVLNIVFYRW
-402 WGLTGLGI
+402 WGLTGLGV

-419 TLIVAVVYFKQYRLT
+419 TIIVAVVYFRLYKL
-434 VTRAS
+434 RISLAS
-439 LYNLLWTLAVAAGV
+439 TYNLLWTLTVAASV
-453 MAAMEGGLLPLA
+453 MVAMEKGLMPVAIVLA
-465 IGITVVSIA
+465 SISIVVAA
-474 VGARQV
+474 VQIRA
-480 VTLWRR
+480 LWKR

>member
-1 MASGRGNI
+1 MANKQSNI

-16 MGLFGGVQ
+16 MGIFGGVQ

-56 LEMISTGTN
+56 LEMIATGTN

-70 SSVRDISQAMGSHDS
+70 SSVRDISQAHDKS
-85 SLVARMVT
+85 DPGLISRMVT

-99 MWLGLERQR
+99 LWLGLAGALLTLVLAPALSQM
-108 DYSYDDSGYDPEG
+108 
-121 RGDDRITFGD
+121 TFGD
-131 DLHIWGFV
+131 STHIWGFV
-139 ALSVAVLLGA
+139 ALSVAVLLQA
-149 LTNGEYAVLQGTA
+149 LTNGEYAVLQGTS

-167 ASVTLWGTICGL
+167 ASVTLWGTIVGL
-179 AVSIPLFYLLRERSI
+179 AVSVPLFYLLRERSI
-194 LPSIIAY
+194 LPSILAY
-201 AAALAIFAWVFRNRD
+201 AAALAAFAWLLRNRE
-216 YPAMQVS
+216 YPAASLS

-235 RLGIFM
+235 KLGIFM
-241 TLGNFATI
+241 TLGNFAGI
-249 LASYAFNAWLNVNA
+249 LASYAFNAWLNVNTS
-263 GTEQV
+263 TEQV

-298 QVADSRLRLRA
+298 KVADSRLRLRA
-309 FVSQEINVAIAIMAP
+309 FVSQEINVAIAVMAP

-333 EVVVW
+333 ELVVW

-343 DFNVILTFVSW
+343 EFNVILTFVSW
-354 GMIGTVLRTVS
+354 GMIGTIFRTLS

-380 YLWTEAA
+380 YLWTEVA
-387 SAVIN
+387 SAIIN
-392 LLLNIVFYRW
+392 LVLNIVFYRW
-402 WGLTGLGI
+402 WGLTGLGV

-419 TLIVAVVYFKQYRLT
+419 TIIVAVVYFRLYKL
-434 VTRAS
+434 RISLAS
-439 LYNLLWTLAVAAGV
+439 TYNLLWTLTVAASV
-453 MAAMEGGLLPLA
+453 MVAMEKGLMPVAIVLA
-465 IGITVVSIA
+465 SISIVVAA
-474 VGARQV
+474 VQIRA
-480 VTLWRR
+480 LWKR

>member
-1 MASGRGNI
+1 MAGKTGNI

-24 VMGILCSIIRTKLVA
+24 VAGILCSIIRTKLVA
-39 MWIGPVGIGLF
+39 LWIGPVGIGLF

-56 LEMISTGTN
+56 LEMLSTGTN

-70 SSVRDISQAMGSHDS
+70 SSVRDISQATEGRDN
-85 SLVARMVT
+85 SLVARMVS

-99 MWLGLERQR
+99 LWLGLAGALLTLMLAPLLSQL
-108 DYSYDDSGYDPEG
+108 
-121 RGDDRITFGD
+121 TFGD
-131 DLHIWGFV
+131 GTHIWGFV
-139 ALSVAVLLGA
+139 ALSIAVLLQA
-149 LTNGEYAVLQGTA
+149 LTNGEYAVLQGSG

-167 ASVTLWGTICGL
+167 ASVTLWGTIVGL
-179 AVSIPLFYLLRERSI
+179 AVSVPLFYILRERSI

-201 AAALAIFAWVFRNRD
+201 AVALAAFAWVFRNRE
-216 YPAMQVS
+216 YPHVDMTH
-223 RRETFDMGKGFV
+223 RETFDMGKGFV
-235 RLGIFM
+235 RLGIYM
-241 TLGNFATI
+241 TLGNFASI

-263 GTEQV
+263 GTETV
-268 GFYQAG
+268 GYYQAG

-291 EYYPRLS
+291 EYYPRLAK
-298 QVADSRLRLRA
+298 VAESRLRLRA
-309 FVSQEINVAIAIMAP
+309 FVSQEINVAIAVMAP

-338 ILYTP
+338 LLYTP
-343 DFNVILTFVSW
+343 EFNVILTFVSW
-354 GMIGTVLRTVS
+354 GMIGTVLRTLS

-380 YLWTEAA
+380 YLWTEVA

-392 LLLNIVFYRW
+392 LVLNIVFYRW

-419 TLIVAVVYFKQYRLT
+419 TLIVAAVYFKVYRLR
-434 VTRAS
+434 VSHGS
-439 LYNLLWTLAVAAGV
+439 LYNLLWTLAVASAV
-453 MAAMEGGLLPLA
+453 MIAMETGQTAVA
-465 IGITVVSIA
+465 IILTAVSLIVA
-474 VGARQV
+474 TRQV
-480 VTLWRR
+480 ITLWRR

>member
-1 MASGRGNI
+1 MAGNGNI
-9 SRMAMKA
+9 SRRAMKA

-24 VMGILCSIIRTKLVA
+24 VMGILCSIVRTKLVA

-70 SSVRDISQAMGSHDS
+70 SSVRDISQAHDS
-85 SLVARMVT
+85 TTPGLVAKMVA

-99 MWLGLERQR
+99 LWLGLFGALVSLMLAPLLSEL
-108 DYSYDDSGYDPEG
+108 
-121 RGDDRITFGD
+121 TFGD
-131 DLHIWGFV
+131 QSHLWGFV

-149 LTNGEYAVLQGTA
+149 ITNGEYAVLQGSA

-167 ASVTLWGTICGL
+167 ASVTLWGTLTGL

-194 LPSIIAY
+194 LPSILAY
-201 AAALAIFAWVFRNRD
+201 AMALAAFAWLFRNKE
-216 YPAMQVS
+216 YAKPQLS

-235 RLGIFM
+235 KLGIFM
-241 TLGNFATI
+241 TLGNFASI
-249 LASYAFNAWLNVNA
+249 LASYAFNAWLNMNA
-263 GTEQV
+263 GTEAV

-298 QVADSRLRLRA
+298 KVANSRLRLRA
-309 FVSQEINVAIAIMAP
+309 FVSQEINVAIAVMAP

-333 EVVVW
+333 ELVVW

-343 DFNVILTFVSW
+343 EFNVILTFVSW
-354 GMIGTVLRTVS
+354 GMIGTVLRTLS

-380 YLWTEAA
+380 YLWTEVA

-392 LLLNIVFYRW
+392 LVLNIVFYRW

-419 TLIVAVVYFKQYRLT
+419 TAIVAVVYFKMYRLS
-434 VTRAS
+434 VSRGC
-439 LYNLLWTLAVAAGV
+439 LVNLLWTLAVASVV
-453 MAAMEGGLLPLA
+453 MWAMEHDVLA
-465 IGITVVSIA
+465 VAIALTVVSIA
-474 VGARQV
+474 IAWRQLV
-480 VTLWRR
+480 ALWRR

>member
-1 MASGRGNI
+1 MAGNGNI
-9 SRMAMKA
+9 SRRAMKA

-24 VMGILCSIIRTKLVA
+24 VMGILCSIVRTKLVA

-50 GLFNNA
+50 GLLNNA

-70 SSVRDISQAMGSHDS
+70 SSVRDISQAHDS
-85 SLVARMVT
+85 TTPGLVAKMVA

-99 MWLGLERQR
+99 LWLGLFGALVTLMLAPLLSEL
-108 DYSYDDSGYDPEG
+108 
-121 RGDDRITFGD
+121 TFGD
-131 DLHIWGFV
+131 QSHLWGFV

-149 LTNGEYAVLQGTA
+149 ITNGEYAVLQGSA

-167 ASVTLWGTICGL
+167 ASVTLWGTLTGL

-194 LPSIIAY
+194 LPSILAY
-201 AAALAIFAWVFRNRD
+201 AMALAAFAWIFRNKE
-216 YPAMQVS
+216 YAKPQLS

-235 RLGIFM
+235 KLGIFM
-241 TLGNFATI
+241 TLGNFASI
-249 LASYAFNAWLNVNA
+249 LASYAFNAWLNMNA
-263 GTEQV
+263 GTEAV

-298 QVADSRLRLRA
+298 KVANSRLRLRA
-309 FVSQEINVAIAIMAP
+309 FVSQEINVAIAVMAP

-333 EVVVW
+333 ELVVW

-343 DFNVILTFVSW
+343 EFNVILTFVSW
-354 GMIGTVLRTVS
+354 GMIGTVLRTLS

-380 YLWTEAA
+380 YLWTEVA

-392 LLLNIVFYRW
+392 LVLNIVFYRW

-419 TLIVAVVYFKQYRLT
+419 TAIVAVVYFKMYRLS
-434 VTRAS
+434 VSRGC
-439 LYNLLWTLAVAAGV
+439 LVNLLWTLAVASVV
-453 MAAMEGGLLPLA
+453 MWAMEHDVLA
-465 IGITVVSIA
+465 VAIAITVVSIA
-474 VGARQV
+474 IAWRQLV
-480 VTLWRR
+480 ALWRR

>member
-1 MASGRGNI
+1 MGGKQSNI

-39 MWIGPVGIGLF
+39 LWIGPVGIGLF

-70 SSVRDISQAMGSHDS
+70 SSVRDISQAIASRDQ

-93 VVRKWS
+93 VVRRWS
-99 MWLGLERQR
+99 MWLGLAGALLTLSLAPLLSRV
-108 DYSYDDSGYDPEG
+108 
-121 RGDDRITFGD
+121 TFGD
-131 DLHIWGFV
+131 ANHIWGFV
-139 ALSVAVLLGA
+139 ALSIAVLLQA

-167 ASVTLWGTICGL
+167 ASVTLWGTLVGL

-201 AAALAIFAWVFRNRD
+201 AIALAAFAWLMRNREYKPVD
-216 YPAMQVS
+216 IT

-235 RLGIFM
+235 QLGIFM

-249 LASYAFNAWLNVNA
+249 LASYAFNAWLNINA
-263 GTEQV
+263 GTEAV
-268 GFYQAG
+268 GYYQAG

-291 EYYPRLS
+291 EYYPRLAR
-298 QVADSRLRLRA
+298 VADSRLRLRA
-309 FVSQEINVAIAIMAP
+309 FVSQEINVAISIMAP

-333 EVVVW
+333 ELVVW

-343 DFNVILTFVSW
+343 EFNVILTFVSW
-354 GMIGTVLRTVS
+354 GMIGTVLRTLS

-370 TILAKGDGKT
+370 SILAKGDGKT

-392 LLLNIVFYRW
+392 LVLNILFYKW
-402 WGLTGLGI
+402 WGITGLGV

-419 TLIVAVVYFKQYRLT
+419 TLIVAVVYFKIYKLGVSRS
-434 VTRAS
+434 S
-439 LYNLLWTLAVAAGV
+439 LYNLLWTLAVASS
-453 MAAMEGGLLPLA
+453 MMIAMEAGCLPVA
-465 IGITVVSIA
+465 ITIAAVSIA
-474 VGARQV
+474 VAAKLIID
-480 VTLWRR
+480 LWRR

>member
-1 MASGRGNI
+1 MADKRGNI

-39 MWIGPVGIGLF
+39 LWIGPVGIGLF

-70 SSVRDISQAMGSHDS
+70 SSVRDISQAIEGRNTN
-85 SLVARMVT
+85 LVARMIA

-99 MWLGLERQR
+99 MWLGLAGALLTLSLAPLLSQL
-108 DYSYDDSGYDPEG
+108 
-121 RGDDRITFGD
+121 TFGD
-131 DLHIWGFV
+131 GTHIWGFV
-139 ALSVAVLLGA
+139 VLSIAVLLQA

-167 ASVTLWGTICGL
+167 ASVTLWGTITGL
-179 AVSIPLFYLLRERSI
+179 AVSVPMFYLLRERSI
-194 LPSIIAY
+194 VPSIIAY
-201 AAALAIFAWVFRNRD
+201 AIAMAAFAWLFRNREYTNVVVD
-216 YPAMQVS
+216 

-235 RLGIFM
+235 KLGIYM

-249 LASYAFNAWLNVNA
+249 LASYAFNAWLNIHA
-263 GTEQV
+263 GTDQV

-291 EYYPRLS
+291 DYYPRLS
-298 QVADSRLRLRA
+298 RVADSRIRLRA
-309 FVSQEINVAIAIMAP
+309 FVSQEINVAISVMAP

-333 EVVVW
+333 ELVVW

-343 DFNVILTFVSW
+343 EFNVILTFVSW
-354 GMIGTVLRTVS
+354 GMIGTVLRTLS

-380 YLWTEAA
+380 YLWTEVA

-392 LLLNIVFYRW
+392 LVLNIVFYRW

-419 TLIVAVVYFKQYRLT
+419 TLIVAVVYFKMYRLS

-439 LYNLLWTLAVAAGV
+439 LYNLLWTLAVAAAV
-453 MAAMEGGLLPLA
+453 MVAMEAGQTIIAALITAVSVGIA
-465 IGITVVSIA
+465 IRQIIA
-474 VGARQV
+474 
-480 VTLWRR
+480 LWRR